1 MPNSSPPNFW
11 ERIFPH
17 RPGPGRITFDVALPD
32 GSYTYEIRV
41 DVPPESS
48 GPLPVLVYLDANL
61 PSGRPFFQEAAKLMA
76 SGEIG
81 PLLLVGIA
89 HPQKPLTRRNKD
101 FIPGRKESVFG
112 EGQEPS
118 GARRFYQLIVQG
130 LLPALQDKFDLNGE
144 FALGGH
150 SFGGLFTLYAMYQ
163 PEQPFSKFLALSPS
177 VWIHRRHLIELA
189 MELQWEHRRPQG
201 AAYFASGAL
210 EKFNLVL
217 DSMRAFSRAL
227 KLRELDELE
236 FKEEVIPWKNHFTIV
251 RPGVH
256 RGLKFLY
263 GGR

>member
-1 MPNSSPPNFW
+1 MSASSSPNFW

-41 DVPPESS
+41 DVPEGAS
-48 GPLPVLVYLDANL
+48 GPLPALLYLDANL
-61 PSGRPFFQEAAKLMA
+61 PSGRPFFQEAGKMMTT
-76 SGEIG
+76 GEIP

-89 HPQKPLTRRNKD
+89 QPRKPLTRRNTD

-118 GARRFYQLIVQG
+118 GARRFYQFIVHG
-130 LLPALQDKFDLNGE
+130 LLPALQKEFELSGE
-144 FALGGH
+144 YGLAGH

-163 PEQPFSKFLALSPS
+163 PERPFSKYLALSPS
-177 VWIHRRHLIELA
+177 VWVHRRHLIELA
-189 MELQWEHRRPQG
+189 IELQWEHARPQG

-217 DSMRAFSRAL
+217 DSMKAFSREL
-227 KLRELDELE
+227 KLRELEGLD

-251 RPGVH
+251 RPGVK
-256 RGLKFLY
+256 RGLEFLY
-263 GGR
+263 GTR